1 MTATRQAPEHF
12 NPKQNNNYYRK
23 LKTKYPL
30 ALGSFKVKDCSV
42 DIFEINISL
51 FKVRPSNARTGS
63 LTLQVQCPARHSSEA
78 LPTNTAGTSTFRKTA
93 ANRTNAS
100 ALAPPMASDRTDQ
113 ISVNLWSNER
123 SATPRVFSVMLNHSF
138 QWLCWVLFI
147 ISQTLNGGSRLEGRS
162 YLLLACTLRVPHLPP
177 LYTCWSWNTVRLLHR
192 LLFVLVVYSWLPGA
206 SFCEID
212 KQRELVSWYRTRP
225 WPESSTTASS

>member
-12 NPKQNNNYYRK
+12 NPKQNNNYHRK

-177 LYTCWSWNTVRLLHR
+177 CTPVDLEIQWDYFTVFCLFLSFTVGFPGQVFARLTNK
-192 LLFVLVVYSWLPGA
+192 G
-206 SFCEID
+206 
-212 KQRELVSWYRTRP
+212 
-225 WPESSTTASS
+225 SSCPDTGQGHDPRSSTASS